1 MNKIVYT
8 MWIACVCVTMYFYT
22 PAARAAEL
30 YSTAVT
36 KQVRVGDTV
45 VVDVRLNTEG
55 KQLNAVEGI
64 LHVQG
69 GAAKISDISIGGSV
83 LTIWPRPPVTQVTS
97 QGIDISFTGG
107 VPGGFAQ
114 SDALLFKVVV
124 IPEKIGKVILQPE
137 HIVSYENDGRG
148 TKILASMSSLTLTVS
163 ESGGTNANSW
173 EQTVVLDTTPPEPFT
188 ILLGQ
193 NPSVY
198 DNKKFISFNTTDAES
213 GVDHYEVTEGVSAP
227 IRTESPYVLR
237 DQSAQRVTV
246 TVYDK
251 AGNVQLATLQLEPE
265 RVVLSLV
272 TYVGI
277 VLGVLCIL
285 IVLALIVKRR
295 RKTK

>member
-22 PAARAAEL
+22 PAARGAEL

-69 GAAKISDISIGGSV
+69 DVVRVSDISVGGSV
-83 LTIWPRPPVTQVTS
+83 LTLWPRTPVAEATS
-97 QGIDISFTGG
+97 HGTDIAFTGG
-107 VPGGFAQ
+107 VPGGFTQ
-114 SDALLFKVVV
+114 SDGLLFKVVLTA
-124 IPEKIGKVILQPE
+124 EKSGKVVMQPE

-148 TKILASMSSLTLTVS
+148 TKILASTSSLTLTVS
-163 ESGGTNANSW
+163 ESSGASANSW
-173 EQTVVLDTTPPEPFT
+173 ERTVISDSTPPEPFT
-188 ILLGQ
+188 ISLGQ

-198 DNKKFISFNTTDAES
+198 DDKKFISFNTTDAES
-213 GVDHYEVTEGVSAP
+213 GIDYYEIAEGL
-227 IRTESPYVLR
+227 RTPVRAGSPYVLQ
-237 DQSAQRVTV
+237 DQEARARITV
-246 TVYDK
+246 TAYDK
-251 AGNVQLATLQLEPE
+251 AGNTVLAAWEPE
-265 RVVLSLV
+265 RATPFLIL
-272 TYVGI
+272 YIGI
-277 VLGVLCIL
+277 ALGTLCIL